1 MTMNDTF
8 EFGRFAKLLKYEC
21 VNYLPNYMKG
31 MVVFASFLVAA
42 WLFTIASK
50 LSFESRAPFM
60 TVLFYFAVCLSP
72 YFVYKD
78 MNNRKKGYTY
88 AMLPASTLEKLLSMI
103 VVCVIVVP
111 VMVYL
116 ALSVT
121 DVLLYA
127 LSCAGAGHFTGLEF
141 CSPFTVELEEGWGD
155 AELAQLFDTKL
166 IVLSCV
172 ENIAVFM
179 MFNSIFRKHKII
191 KTLLFSMAVQ
201 FIFQIVIIFLA
212 LWIPESTWEEWGRWL
227 VEYFR
232 DMTGEEALSII
243 YDVMFTSN
251 VIAMAI
257 VLTITYFRI
266 KRVNY

>member
-1 MTMNDTF
+1 MNDTF
-8 EFGRFAKLLKYEC
+8 ETGRFVKLLRYEC

-31 MVVFASFLVAA
+31 MVVFVSFLVAA
-42 WLFTIASK
+42 WLWTIASEFP
-50 LSFESRAPFM
+50 FETRAPFM

-103 VVCVIVVP
+103 VICVIIVP

-141 CSPFTVELEEGWGD
+141 CKPFTVAQADGWVD
-155 AELAQLFDTKL
+155 SEFAYLFDTKMV
-166 IVLSCV
+166 VLSCV
-172 ENIAVFM
+172 MNIAVFM

-191 KTLLFSMAVQ
+191 KTLLFNMAVQ
-201 FIFQIVIIFLA
+201 FLFQIIIIFMA
-212 LWIPESTWEEWGRWL
+212 VWIPEGTWEEWGRWL
-227 VEYFR
+227 VEYFH
-232 DMTGEEALSII
+232 DMTGREVLSII
-243 YDVMFTSN
+243 YDVMFASN
-251 VIAMAI
+251 IIVTAI